1 MPTTAAARAAAR
13 ISSAADMVSIQT
25 TSAPPSRR
33 PSICSTKTSTASS
46 SPSGPSGAKMSP
58 VGPTE
63 PATTILRLAL
73 SATARAFSAASRLSS
88 PTLSSSPCRASR
100 RRLPP
105 KLLVRTMSAPAST
118 KDWCNARIRSGWS
131 AFHSSGVSPAA
142 RPMAN
147 RLVPVAPSASTG
159 RPSATRDCSILGSR
173 LAPYGAKI
181 GRRNRRAG
189 GPTQGER
196 PEKLCVAAPKM
207 AIFRRRLDLRRRSN
221 AGNAS
226 QRTHYRQYTKSR
238 PKFNIL
244 REPGFMSEIA
254 QRRRFLL
261 FLIKSSH
268 YDDDGY
274 VIQCFRSALPS
285 NSLACLNGIATDS
298 MQRGALGPDV
308 DIEIVAIDETNARI
322 RPDRI
327 ASQIKEAG
335 GLGLV
340 GFVGVQSNQFPR
352 VMDVARPLRAEGIQ
366 VCIGGF
372 HVSGCLAMLPETPDS
387 LKEALD
393 LGISLFAG
401 EAEGRFDEVLRD
413 AASGTLK
420 PVYNYL
426 DDLPGLEGATQPIMP
441 RENVKNTIS
450 MISSFDAGRGCPFL
464 CSFCTIINVQG
475 RKSRYRTADD
485 IEQIVRSNQANGV
498 RYFFITDDNLA
509 RNRNWEAIFDRLIA
523 LRQEGLNSRFVIQVD
538 TACHKIPRF
547 IEKAA
552 AAGVKRVFIGLENID
567 PDNLIAAKKKQNHIA
582 DYRELLLEWRK
593 HRCIT
598 YCGYIIGFPNDT
610 PESVV
615 RRIEVIQRELP
626 VDILQYS
633 CLTPLPGCE
642 DHAKAVAAGVD
653 IDPDLNKFDLEHVVC
668 DHPKMTRAEWQ
679 KAYHTAF
686 RTYYTDEHM
695 KTVIRRAA
703 AGGSPSSC
711 GRR

>member
-1 MPTTAAARAAAR
+1 MLDT
-13 ISSAADMVSIQT
+13 
-25 TSAPPSRR
+25 
-33 PSICSTKTSTASS
+33 
-46 SPSGPSGAKMSP
+46 
-58 VGPTE
+58 
-63 PATTILRLAL
+63 
-73 SATARAFSAASRLSS
+73 
-88 PTLSSSPCRASR
+88 
-100 RRLPP
+100 P
-105 KLLVRTMSAPAST
+105 K
-118 KDWCNARIRSGWS
+118 
-131 AFHSSGVSPAA
+131 
-142 RPMAN
+142 
-147 RLVPVAPSASTG
+147 
-159 RPSATRDCSILGSR
+159 
-173 LAPYGAKI
+173 
-181 GRRNRRAG
+181 
-189 GPTQGER
+189 
-196 PEKLCVAAPKM
+196 
-207 AIFRRRLDLRRRSN
+207 
-221 AGNAS
+221 
-226 QRTHYRQYTKSR
+226 
-238 PKFNIL
+238 
-244 REPGFMSEIA
+244 
-254 QRRRFLL
+254 RRRFLL
-261 FLIKSSH
+261 FLVKPSH

-274 VIQCFRSALPS
+274 VIQWMKSALPS
-285 NSLACLNGIATDS
+285 NSLACLYGIAKNAMET
-298 MQRGALGPDV
+298 GALGADV
-308 DIEIVAIDETNARI
+308 DIEIFAIDETNTRV

-327 ASQIKEAG
+327 ARQIKEAG
-335 GLGLV
+335 GFGLV

-352 VMDVARPLRAEGIQ
+352 VMDCARPLRAAGIP

-372 HVSGCLAMLPETPDS
+372 HVSGCLAMLKETPDS

-401 EAEGRFDEVLRD
+401 EAEGRFADVLRD
-413 AASGTLK
+413 AAAGKLQ
-420 PVYNYL
+420 PIYNYL
-426 DDLPGLEGATQPIMP
+426 DDLPGLEGATHPIMP

-485 IEQIVRSNQANGV
+485 IEEIVRSNQANGV

-509 RNRNWEAIFDRLIA
+509 RNRNWEAIFDRLIK

-615 RRIEVIQRELP
+615 RRIEIIKRELP

-653 IDPDLNKFDLEHVVC
+653 IDPDLNKFDLEHVVT
-668 DHPKMTRAEWQ
+668 DHPRMTRAEWQ
-679 KAYHTAF
+679 ELYHTAF
-686 RTYYTDEHM
+686 RTYYTDDHM

-703 AGGSPSSC
+703 AGGPRVDTVAFLLVTFWAASTLYHIYPLEA
-711 GRR
+711 GLIRRKVRRDRRPTLPVENPLVFYPKYFWGLLSIHGKAAVKLAKIWWFMRGVLKDPNAKNYTDEALRTSDDYDHQEMYQLSDAARQAAAKAKHLEERKHAAASARVEAAE

>member
-1 MPTTAAARAAAR
+1 
-13 ISSAADMVSIQT
+13 
-25 TSAPPSRR
+25 
-33 PSICSTKTSTASS
+33 
-46 SPSGPSGAKMSP
+46 
-58 VGPTE
+58 
-63 PATTILRLAL
+63 
-73 SATARAFSAASRLSS
+73 
-88 PTLSSSPCRASR
+88 
-100 RRLPP
+100 
-105 KLLVRTMSAPAST
+105 
-118 KDWCNARIRSGWS
+118 
-131 AFHSSGVSPAA
+131 
-142 RPMAN
+142 
-147 RLVPVAPSASTG
+147 
-159 RPSATRDCSILGSR
+159 
-173 LAPYGAKI
+173 
-181 GRRNRRAG
+181 
-189 GPTQGER
+189 
-196 PEKLCVAAPKM
+196 
-207 AIFRRRLDLRRRSN
+207 
-221 AGNAS
+221 
-226 QRTHYRQYTKSR
+226 
-238 PKFNIL
+238 
-244 REPGFMSEIA
+244 MSEIA

-274 VIQCFRSALPS
+274 VIQWFRSALPS

-308 DIEIVAIDETNARI
+308 DIEIVAIDETNARV

-327 ASQIKEAG
+327 ARQIKEAG

-352 VMDVARPLRAEGIQ
+352 VMDVARRLRAAGIQ

-393 LGISLFAG
+393 LGISLYAG

-413 AASGTLK
+413 AAAGTLK
-420 PVYNYL
+420 PIYNYL
-426 DDLPGLEGATQPIMP
+426 NDLPGLDGAAHPFLL
-441 RENVKNTIS
+441 RDNLSRTIS
-450 MISSFDAGRGCPFL
+450 TIASFDAGRGCPFL

-538 TACHKIPRF
+538 TACHKIPHF

-582 DYRELLLEWRK
+582 DYRELLLKWRK

-598 YCGYIIGFPNDT
+598 YCGYIIGFPADT

-626 VDILQYS
+626 LDILQFS

-653 IDPDLNKFDLEHVVC
+653 IDSDLNKFDLEHVVT
-668 DHPKMTRAEWQ
+668 DHPRMTRAEWQ
-679 KAYHTAF
+679 ELYHTAF

-703 AGGSPSSC
+703 AGGPRVDAVAFLLVTFWAASTLYNIYPLEA
-711 GRR
+711 GLFRRRIRRDRRPGLPIENPLVFYPREAGVFLWKHAKIVGKLAKMWWFMRSVLSDPNARNYTDEALRVANDYDHQEMYKLSEAARAAAAKAKRIEERQHAARADAAE

>member
-1 MPTTAAARAAAR
+1 
-13 ISSAADMVSIQT
+13 
-25 TSAPPSRR
+25 
-33 PSICSTKTSTASS
+33 
-46 SPSGPSGAKMSP
+46 
-58 VGPTE
+58 
-63 PATTILRLAL
+63 
-73 SATARAFSAASRLSS
+73 
-88 PTLSSSPCRASR
+88 
-100 RRLPP
+100 
-105 KLLVRTMSAPAST
+105 
-118 KDWCNARIRSGWS
+118 
-131 AFHSSGVSPAA
+131 
-142 RPMAN
+142 
-147 RLVPVAPSASTG
+147 
-159 RPSATRDCSILGSR
+159 
-173 LAPYGAKI
+173 
-181 GRRNRRAG
+181 
-189 GPTQGER
+189 
-196 PEKLCVAAPKM
+196 
-207 AIFRRRLDLRRRSN
+207 
-221 AGNAS
+221 
-226 QRTHYRQYTKSR
+226 
-238 PKFNIL
+238 
-244 REPGFMSEIA
+244 
-254 QRRRFLL
+254 
-261 FLIKSSH
+261 
-268 YDDDGY
+268 
-274 VIQCFRSALPS
+274 
-285 NSLACLNGIATDS
+285 

-308 DIEIVAIDETNARI
+308 DIEIVAIDETNARV

-327 ASQIKEAG
+327 ARQIKEAG

-352 VMDVARPLRAEGIQ
+352 VMDVARPLRAAGIQ

-413 AASGTLK
+413 AAAGTLEA
-420 PVYNYL
+420 
-426 DDLPGLEGATQPIMP
+426 DLQLSERPAGARRSGASIPAARQ
-441 RENVKNTIS
+441 REPHDRARS
-450 MISSFDAGRGCPFL
+450 ASFDAGRGCPFL

-485 IEQIVRSNQANGV
+485 IEQIVRSNHANGV

-509 RNRNWEAIFDRLIA
+509 RNRNWEAIFDRLIE

-598 YCGYIIGFPNDT
+598 YCGYIIGFPADT
-610 PESVV
+610 PELVV

-626 VDILQYS
+626 LDILQFS

-653 IDPDLNKFDLEHVVC
+653 IDSDLNKFDLEHVVT
-668 DHPKMTRAEWQ
+668 DHPRMTPGRVAGALSHGLPHLLHRRAHEDGDPPRRGRRRAGRHGGVPARDLLGGEHALQHLPAGSRPDPAKSAARPPPDPAGRKPARLLSEIFLGAPLDPRASGGEAGEDLVVHARRPERPEREKLHRRGAADFRRLRPSGDVPALRGRPSVGAKAKRIEEHKHAHAAMARAE
-679 KAYHTAF
+679 
-686 RTYYTDEHM
+686 
-695 KTVIRRAA
+695 AA
-703 AGGSPSSC
+703 E
-711 GRR
+711 